1 MAFDS
6 CLTSSLLH
14 YFPLQV
20 LEHEAATGN
29 PEALAEIRKEVMHLR
44 VRAEALEADVK
55 QKDKEIEVL
64 NQRLEDQS
72 NIYSSSLKSED
83 KLKVRR

>member
-1 MAFDS
+1 M
-6 CLTSSLLH
+6 
-14 YFPLQV
+14 
-20 LEHEAATGN
+20 
-29 PEALAEIRKEVMHLR
+29 AEIRKEVMHLR